1 MNRRMRPGTTWQSGI
16 GPLAPL
22 AGGLLVLLA
31 ALPAGAEAPQNDPGS
46 RPAAVAFQ
54 YHFDQQHP
62 GYRLLLEKPYVNQTV
77 TPEIFDQL
85 WTVWE
90 KPLREKARQA
100 TPAQRREMTLRRYG
114 LPPRPDG
121 GPVPLSHVRN
131 SRGGWAINCFFCH
144 SGRVLG
150 TVVPGAPNTLLD
162 MQTLREDIRL
172 VKSRQGRLSRYDLA
186 EALFP
191 MNTTRGTTNAV
202 MFAVA
207 LGALRDLQLNR
218 RREFKMP
225 RFVHHDMDP
234 PPWWNV
240 KKKKRL
246 YCDGFVARDHRP
258 LMAFVMVPQNSG
270 EKIRSWEDD
279 FRQIY
284 QWILSLEP
292 PKYPFPVDHRLAER
306 GRRVF
311 NRHCA
316 RCHGTYGPGGKYP
329 NRVVPIEELGTDPVR
344 LQALSDYRRQYA
356 RSWFAHGGKL
366 EVIEEPKGYVAPP
379 LDGIWA
385 SAPYFHN
392 GSVPTLWHVLHP
404 DKRPV
409 LWRRSSEDGYDTER
423 VGLVIQQRDRLPEGL
438 SRWQRRQW
446 FDTRR
451 FGKSAAGHRYPEK
464 LTEDQRRAVLE
475 YLKTL

>member
-1 MNRRMRPGTTWQSGI
+1 MHGKRRRLRSGRAWAF
-16 GPLAPL
+16 GPA
-22 AGGLLVLLA
+22 LVLWA
-31 ALPAGAEAPQNDPGS
+31 AASFSARAETPQAPAPAEP
-46 RPAAVAFQ
+46 PAKFT
-54 YHFDQQHP
+54 YHFNRDHP
-62 GYRLLLEKPYVNQTV
+62 GYKLLVSKAYVNQTI
-77 TPEIFDQL
+77 TPEIFEKL

-90 KPLREKARQA
+90 DQQRQRAARA
-100 TPAQRREMTLRRYG
+100 SEEQRRRMTLRRYG
-114 LPPRPDG
+114 LVPLPDG
-121 GPVPLSHVRN
+121 SPVPLTHVQN
-131 SRGGWAINCFFCH
+131 ARGGWAINCFFCH
-144 SGRVLG
+144 AGRVLG

-172 VKSRQGRLSRYDLA
+172 VKARQGKLSRYDLA

-191 MNTTRGTTNAV
+191 MNTSRGTTNAV

-207 LGALRDLQLNR
+207 LGALRDPELNLR
-218 RREFKMP
+218 RKFQMP
-225 RFVHHDMDP
+225 HFTHHDLDP

-270 EKIRSWEDD
+270 QTIRSWEED
-279 FRQIY
+279 FKQIY
-284 QWILSLEP
+284 QWILTLQP
-292 PKYPFPVDHRLAER
+292 PKYPFPVDRELAER

-311 NRHCA
+311 RRHCA
-316 RCHGTYGPGGKYP
+316 SCHGTYGPDGKYP

-344 LQALSDYRRQYA
+344 LQALAQYRRQYA

-366 EVIEEPKGYVAPP
+366 PVETEPKGYVAPP

-404 DKRPV
+404 DRRPV
-409 LWRRSSEDGYDTER
+409 LWRRSSEDGYDTQR
-423 VGLVIQQRDRLPEGL
+423 VGLPIEVREELPRGL
-438 SRWQRRQW
+438 SRSQRRWW

-464 LTEDQRRAVLE
+464 LSEAQRRAVLE